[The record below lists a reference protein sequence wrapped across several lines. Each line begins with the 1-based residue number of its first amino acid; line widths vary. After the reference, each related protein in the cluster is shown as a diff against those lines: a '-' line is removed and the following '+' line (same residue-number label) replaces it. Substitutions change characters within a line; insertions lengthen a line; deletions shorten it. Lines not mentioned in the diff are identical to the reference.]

1 MSTTAP
7 RARGKGP
14 ACSSDNGEQEN
25 APRGAGEGAGLV
37 RTQRQEPAGPDPEG
51 GHAAACEAATAEA
64 FCCEQLIKLGR
75 QIERAAQSPRP
86 AAPRP
91 RQRRAAGRPALTLL
105 ARR

>member
-1 MSTTAP
+1 
-7 RARGKGP
+7 
-14 ACSSDNGEQEN
+14 
-25 APRGAGEGAGLV
+25 V